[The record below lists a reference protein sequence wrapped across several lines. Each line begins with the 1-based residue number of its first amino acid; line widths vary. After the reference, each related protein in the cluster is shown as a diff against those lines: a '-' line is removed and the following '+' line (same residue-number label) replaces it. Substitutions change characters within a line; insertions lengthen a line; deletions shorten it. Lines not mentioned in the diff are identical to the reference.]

1 MTAKQ
6 MERFTQHCDKCFRQ
20 KNDRVLHSAAM
31 NDLHIDI
38 LLYEPTEEFPYWKM
52 VTMGASDYKMPPAKG
67 AMALRN
73 EYIMLVDQGVD
84 MHDKNAAL
92 WYCRKLWM
100 IARYAFEN
108 KINIT
113 YGHSLEWQN
122 EDDADEMV
130 AAFIEF
136 PQMFDYS
143 ILHYKS
149 GLFTDIACLL
159 VVLLNKSEL
168 DQLMKIGPQQF
179 SEYLFPE
186 DENAPTHFLS
196 ERNRSERF

>member
-1 MTAKQ
+1 MTTKQ
-6 MERFTQHCDKCFRQ
+6 MERFTQHCNKYFRQ
-20 KNDRVLHSAAM
+20 KNDRVLHSVAM

-67 AMALRN
+67 AIAMRN
-73 EYIMLVDQGVD
+73 EYIMLVDQGVN
-84 MHDKNAAL
+84 MHDKDAAL

-136 PQMFDYS
+136 PQVFDPG

>member
-1 MTAKQ
+1 
-6 MERFTQHCDKCFRQ
+6 
-20 KNDRVLHSAAM
+20 
-31 NDLHIDI
+31 
-38 LLYEPTEEFPYWKM
+38 
-52 VTMGASDYKMPPAKG
+52 
-67 AMALRN
+67 
-73 EYIMLVDQGVD
+73 
-84 MHDKNAAL
+84 
-92 WYCRKLWM
+92 
-100 IARYAFEN
+100 
-108 KINIT
+108 
-113 YGHSLEWQN
+113 
-122 EDDADEMV
+122 
-130 AAFIEF
+130 
-136 PQMFDYS
+136 MFDYS

>member
-1 MTAKQ
+1 
-6 MERFTQHCDKCFRQ
+6 
-20 KNDRVLHSAAM
+20 
-31 NDLHIDI
+31 
-38 LLYEPTEEFPYWKM
+38 
-52 VTMGASDYKMPPAKG
+52 
-67 AMALRN
+67 
-73 EYIMLVDQGVD
+73 
-84 MHDKNAAL
+84 
-92 WYCRKLWM
+92 
-100 IARYAFEN
+100 
-108 KINIT
+108 
-113 YGHSLEWQN
+113 
-122 EDDADEMV
+122 MV